1 MEKAKMASA
10 AGEEQP
16 TEVKTFQVERQEGGE
31 QNIIRKS
38 WDESKKM
45 WEIAGPAILV
55 SVSQFSIGFVTV
67 AFAGHLGELEL
78 AAVTITTNVIEGFV
92 FVGNGKCTRD
102 TMRPSRRCRT
112 TQHARNLSPKIM
124 DHNRHNCSM
133 SYAVLSPRNTD
144 TKPTPTRQTYSR
156 TRWKILQDGDPSV
169 LRIRHQ
175 FPIQKFLQSQTKV
188 WVMTTISVLSL
199 GCHVLL
205 NWAFVTKLELGLLG
219 AAMAGNISWWLQVIA
234 MVIYVVSGF
243 FPDSW
248 TGLSLLA
255 FKSLWGFVKL
265 SLASAVMLCLE
276 LWYFTAIILMVG
288 YLKDPTLAVDSI
300 SICMNLQLWT
310 SMVTLGFNVAAS
322 VRVSNELGA
331 GRPRAAKF
339 SIVVTVLTSL
349 AVGITFAVVI
359 LATKHDFPK
368 LFSDKPP
375 VIKAAS
381 KLDYFLAATI
391 FLNSILPVLHGVAVG
406 AGWQAYVGL
415 INIVCYYLFGIPAGA
430 VLGFKFNLRVQGIW
444 SGMLVGTVLQTT
456 ILLFLMLRATWRKEA
471 VQAEERLRTWGGPN
485 ETPETMVESRSAD

>member
-1 MEKAKMASA
+1 MASLEV
-10 AGEEQP
+10 EEKP
-16 TEVKTFQVERQEGGE
+16 LEVK
-31 QNIIRKS
+31 QNTI
-38 WDESKKM
+38 WGESKKM
-45 WEIAGPAILV
+45 WAIAGPAILV

-92 FVGNGKCTRD
+92 FGIMLGMGSALETLCGQAVGAGQHNMLGIYLQRSWIITGITALCLTPCYLLATPILNLLRQDKAMSELAGKYCK
-102 TMRPSRRCRT
+102 MVIP
-112 TQHARNLSPKIM
+112 QFFA
-124 DHNRHNCSM
+124 
-133 SYAVLSPRNTD
+133 YAMN
-144 TKPTPTRQTYSR
+144 
-156 TRWKILQDGDPSV
+156 
-169 LRIRHQ
+169 

-188 WVMTTISVLSL
+188 WVMTIISIIGL

-205 NWAFVTKLELGLLG
+205 NWALVTKLELGLLG

-234 MVIYVVSGF
+234 MVIYVVAGF

-300 SICMNLQLWT
+300 SIC
-310 SMVTLGFNVAAS
+310 

-331 GRPRAAKF
+331 GRPKAAKF
-339 SIVVTVLTSL
+339 SIVVVVLTSL
-349 AVGITFAVVI
+349 AVGIIFMAII

-368 LFSDKPP
+368 LFTDKQL

-381 KLDYFLAATI
+381 KLGYFLAATI

-415 INIVCYYLFGIPAGA
+415 INITCYYLLGIPAGA
-430 VLGFKFNLRVQGIW
+430 LLGFKFKLRVQGIW
-444 SGMLVGTVLQTT
+444 FGMLIGTVLQTT
-456 ILLFLMLRATWRKEA
+456 ILLFVMLRATWRNEA
-471 VQAEERLRTWGGPN
+471 VQAEERLRTWGGPT
-485 ETPETMVESRSAD
+485 ETPNISLESNSAS